1 MVASVSKR
9 TINLRNHLLI
19 LLSVCTTR
27 NNTRLSLGLGRTGSG
42 LGRDFWETPAS
53 HRLQKQT
60 GRGVQGRPRGA
71 GFGVLG
77 IPSLPAAARQS
88 RGGPLAM
95 PSISGL
101 VLAWGGVCAV
111 PASSPGRGW
120 QAELT
125 NTGTYF
131 PCPPP
136 PQPSPDHRS

>member
-131 PCPPP
+131 PSQP